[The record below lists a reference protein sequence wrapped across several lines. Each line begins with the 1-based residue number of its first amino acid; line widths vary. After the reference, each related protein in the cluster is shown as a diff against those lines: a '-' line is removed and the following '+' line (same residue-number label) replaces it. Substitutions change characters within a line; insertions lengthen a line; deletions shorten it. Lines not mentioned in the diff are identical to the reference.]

1 MSGTTAIILPKSFC
15 RYTKTNVMQKMMLPR
30 QVYAM
35 SVALVV
41 LLPLLSCGQGR
52 RGGEPD
58 FVKQNFDKV
67 EAMISMRDGV
77 KLYTAIYI
85 PKDHS
90 HPYPFLMERTPYS
103 AGPYGDTLYRGSLG
117 PNRTLMHGLYIFVY
131 QDVRGRYMSE
141 GQFREMTPARKD
153 PHNAL
158 PAKKRKSGVA
168 TDDQATD
175 ESSDTWDTVD
185 WLLKNIKNNNG
196 KVGLWGISYP
206 GFYASASLPDAHPA
220 IKAVSPQAPVTDEF
234 VGDDA
239 NHNGAFFLL
248 DNFDFDNFFDVKRP
262 EPVKDY
268 GGNIFHAEYSDAYQ
282 FFLDLGPLKNSN
294 KPEYFNNQG
303 KIWNEYL
310 AASTYGGY
318 WEARNIRPH
327 LTNIRPAVLV
337 VGGWFDAEDMF
348 GSLRTYEAIE
358 EQSPNNDNHII
369 MGPWTHGG
377 WAGGSWTKFGALDFG
392 QNVNDYYHV
401 IETNF
406 FNHYLK
412 DTPTLALPEATVFQT
427 GSNQWK
433 EYATWPPAGAKPVK
447 FFLQEK
453 GELATASPSAAVTG
467 NGGFDEYVSDPAHPV
482 PYIDG
487 IHASRDNQYIVTDQ
501 RFAAER
507 SDVLTYESAP
517 LTDSMTVTGR
527 LKADI
532 FLSSTG
538 TDADLIVKL
547 IDVLPG
553 SEPGIT
559 ATVPAGYQR
568 LVRAEVFRCKFRNSY
583 ERPEP
588 LVPGQPAEIA
598 FNMNEIAHTFKKGHR
613 IMVQVQSSWFP
624 LVDINPQTFV
634 NIPTAGEADFQKATI
649 RIWHDP
655 AHPSGITLPVLP

>member
-1 MSGTTAIILPKSFC
+1 MGFPI
-15 RYTKTNVMQKMMLPR
+15 
-30 QVYAM
+30 
-35 SVALVV
+35 
-41 LLPLLSCGQGR
+41 
-52 RGGEPD
+52 
-58 FVKQNFDKV
+58 
-67 EAMISMRDGV
+67 
-77 KLYTAIYI
+77 
-85 PKDHS
+85 
-90 HPYPFLMERTPYS
+90 
-103 AGPYGDTLYRGSLG
+103 
-117 PNRTLMHGLYIFVY
+117 
-131 QDVRGRYMSE
+131 
-141 GQFREMTPARKD
+141 
-153 PHNAL
+153 
-158 PAKKRKSGVA
+158 
-168 TDDQATD
+168 
-175 ESSDTWDTVD
+175 
-185 WLLKNIKNNNG
+185 
-196 KVGLWGISYP
+196 P

-234 VGDDA
+234 IGDDA

-262 EPVKDY
+262 VPVKDY
-268 GGNIFHAEYSDAYQ
+268 GGNIFHVEYPDAYR

-310 AASTYGGY
+310 AGSTYGDY
-318 WEARNIRPH
+318 WQARNIRPH

-358 EQSPNNDNHII
+358 QQSPHNDNHII

-392 QNVNDYYHV
+392 QNVNDYYHN
-401 IETNF
+401 IETKF

-412 DTPTLALPEATVFQT
+412 DSAMTTLPEATVFQT

-433 EYATWPPAGAKPVK
+433 EYATWPPVEAKPVK

-453 GELATASPSAAVTG
+453 GGLATGSPAAG
-467 NGGFDEYVSDPAHPV
+467 AGENAGFDEYVSDPAHPV

-487 IHASRDNQYIVTDQ
+487 IHSGRDNQYIVTDQ

-507 SDVLTYESAP
+507 PDVLVYETEP
-517 LTDSMTVTGR
+517 LTDSLIVTGR

-553 SEPGIT
+553 PEPGIT
-559 ATVPAGYQR
+559 ATVPSGYQR

-588 LVPGQPAEIA
+588 LVPGQPAEVA

-634 NIPTAGEADFQKATI
+634 NIPTAGKFDFQKATI

-655 AHPSGITLPVLP
+655 AHPSGITLPVLQ